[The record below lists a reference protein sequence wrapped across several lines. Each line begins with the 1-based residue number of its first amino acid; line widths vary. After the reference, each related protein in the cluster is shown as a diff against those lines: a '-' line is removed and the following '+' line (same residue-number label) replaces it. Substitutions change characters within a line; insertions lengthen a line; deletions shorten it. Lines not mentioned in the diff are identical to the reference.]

1 MKPTNYHLFDFLD
14 FDTELSRNESLWKAY
29 KPTAVYEKEGD
40 IYVTV
45 PFQKQKLANDMMADT
60 DVPQEEYT
68 LIIRQYNIGITRL
81 FLGFGDYVLTDESEM
96 LQFSDRI
103 QKVPLFIKEQKG
115 KWILSS
121 VLIIS
126 LTSTFLTNKTIK
138 IIIAILLLI
147 TLIITLNFNLI

>member
-1 MKPTNYHLFDFLD
+1 MKKKWGIIDYLVIATIIIIL
-14 FDTELSRNESLWKAY
+14 
-29 KPTAVYEKEGD
+29 
-40 IYVTV
+40 
-45 PFQKQKLANDMMADT
+45 LAT
-60 DVPQEEYT
+60 SW
-68 LIIRQYNIGITRL
+68 
-81 FLGFGDYVLTDESEM
+81 TDESEM

-147 TLIITLNFNLI
+147 TLIITLYFNLI